1 MEEAGC
7 KGVGASKQPL
17 QSKLL
22 HPTDPIPHPNL
33 KEKTYADLPY

>member
-1 MEEAGC
+1 MEGAVS
-7 KGVGASKQPL
+7 KGVGALRQPL